1 MFLIALYNVFVIH
14 LYCS

>member
-1 MFLIALYNVFVIH
+1 MFLIDLYNVFVIH